1 MVARTQEERDNAT
14 VRYCDTMAWRGVGA
28 STLALEGRSCLKN
41 IEIEMPSMA
50 TQLRLSTPCDRNKV
64 PNELEPV
71 LSFPQSTYNFFN
83 YRTEFTMSKDK
94 ILFTLAS
101 ATLHPPAT
109 RSSGL
114 PIKAPFPQ
122 PQSSA
127 PPPQCEAPT
136 PTMSTDSTLLGVALI
151 IRSRDGPRFVFHY
164 PPRFNDQKAV
174 RPPYG
179 TELDPTGPEDNA
191 DMSNDEDDDVENAM
205 GYELGNGMEGL
216 SLGKK
221 ERHVNSRA
229 PWEGDECFE
238 SLDGGLVVP
247 WEYLD
252 AFRTSDLA
260 SILTPAR
267 PFHKKC
273 FELTLDPLTFV
284 TYPMHIREDGRWKK
298 RKRDRRSK
306 KRREESE
313 SAIADD
319 VDTEKGGP
327 TPATA
332 TVEMEEYDNI
342 TSPGVEEIHKRI
354 AMPRGLSFHSEDN
367 EGGMTMFNLVFIMN
381 PKKTEAPAKVSDMF
395 EHVAK
400 DVNKAL
406 RYAQNYSNY
415 VWKESDLILNL
426 KEKAKDNHTA
436 MSVLWEQ
443 ILLKSSLA
451 RMMKEVYASISR
463 NNIAVIQLLS
473 NPPVRLSVQIPKPAF
488 TAMLPEFDEP
498 SQPGLWITTANFLG
512 DQEKEFDDES
522 SLLSKHFALLLLDD
536 EDKTVADIQ
545 ADGGELAAPLLE
557 YLKIVRPT
565 LSFHQT
571 ATTHAISLS
580 DIRILA
586 QHLIYHRR
594 AIAIPPLHPRDTYI
608 LSPNSPN
615 GSLPHFVRAWAQ
627 KFPLAPP
634 LTNFLAQLGRPRPY
648 KTLVPSK
655 MHRPVYIEML
665 GWLLRYGW
673 VTQLRTFVWVVAW
686 PEIRYEVEYELEGG
700 RLRKAV
706 EDLEQ
711 GWDEVVGGESPAVS
725 TKEPST
731 STHPHPQPA
740 PVATSGSATASPSTT
755 KTSTEKTAERARLQ
769 RAREKAVKDLADFEK
784 KPKPEATAHP
794 SLNRAAHLKGTL
806 PGLILDPARAEHV
819 DSLLLAAI
827 SRRLDGETVQRKET
841 DQTVGDGKSG
851 TAAVGGPGTG
861 TTGGNVKGKG
871 QEEEDKKSFLRW
883 AKYFNGRTSM
893 ERIALLEGVKRKE
906 VWARISGWDEYL
918 HVVRTW

>member
-1 MVARTQEERDNAT
+1 MSQDKIHLSLVS
-14 VRYCDTMAWRGVGA
+14 V
-28 STLALEGRSCLKN
+28 
-41 IEIEMPSMA
+41 
-50 TQLRLSTPCDRNKV
+50 LRLSV
-64 PNELEPV
+64 
-71 LSFPQSTYNFFN
+71 
-83 YRTEFTMSKDK
+83 
-94 ILFTLAS
+94 
-101 ATLHPPAT
+101 
-109 RSSGL
+109 L
-114 PIKAPFPQ
+114 PIKA
-122 PQSSA
+122 SLSA
-127 PPPQCEAPT
+127 PAPKIPPPQCESPP
-136 PTMSTDSTLLGVALI
+136 PTMSTDSTLLGVALV

-164 PPRFNDQKAV
+164 PPRFNDQKTA

-179 TELDPTGPEDNA
+179 TELDPTGPEDTA
-191 DMSNDEDDDVENAM
+191 DLSADDDDDVENATNFSL
-205 GYELGNGMEGL
+205 YNGLEGAG
-216 SLGKK
+216 LGKK
-221 ERHVNSRA
+221 GMRNSRELPGGA
-229 PWEGDECFE
+229 SSGALWEGDECFE
-238 SLDGGLVVP
+238 SPDGGLVVP

-252 AFRTSDLA
+252 AFKTSDLS

-298 RKRDRRSK
+298 KKRDKRSK

-319 VDTEKGGP
+319 VDMENRP
-327 TPATA
+327 TPASE
-332 TVEMEEYDNI
+332 TVDVEEYDM

-367 EGGMTMFNLVFIMN
+367 EGGMTMFNLVFILN
-381 PKKTEAPAKVSDMF
+381 PKKTEAPAKVADMF
-395 EHVAK
+395 EHIAK
-400 DVNKAL
+400 DINKAL

-415 VWKESDLILNL
+415 VWRESDLILNL
-426 KEKAKDNHTA
+426 KEKARDKQTA
-436 MSVLWEQ
+436 MSVLWDT
-443 ILLKSSLA
+443 ILVKSSLA
-451 RMMKEVYASISR
+451 RMMKEVYASVSGS
-463 NNIAVIQLLS
+463 NIAVITLPS
-473 NPPVRLSVQIPKPAF
+473 SPPVRLSVQIPKPAF
-488 TAMLPEFDEP
+488 FSMLPEFDEP

-512 DQEKEFDDES
+512 DQEKEFDDET
-522 SLLSKHFALLLLDD
+522 SLLSKHFALLLLED
-536 EDKTVADIQ
+536 EEKTIADIQ

-615 GSLPHFVRAWAQ
+615 GSLKHFIREWERQ
-627 KFPLAPP
+627 FPLSPP
-634 LTNFLAQLGRPRPY
+634 LTAFLAALGRRPVSF

-655 MHRPVYIEML
+655 MHRPVYVEML

-673 VTQLRTFVWVVAW
+673 VTQLRTFGWVVAW
-686 PEIRYEVEYELEGG
+686 PEIRYEVEYELEGA

-706 EDLEQ
+706 EEAELE
-711 GWDEVVGGESPAVS
+711 GVDKGTNGSASPAVEKKEMS
-725 TKEPST
+725 T
-731 STHPHPQPA
+731 PHSQAPKSELPA
-740 PVATSGSATASPSTT
+740 ETTAKLSAT
-755 KTSTEKTAERARLQ
+755 EETAERARLQ
-769 RAREKAVKDLADFEK
+769 RAREKAIKDLADFEK

-806 PGLILDPARAEHV
+806 PGLILDPVRAEHV

-827 SRRLDGETVQRKET
+827 SRRLDGETALVKGT
-841 DQTVGDGKSG
+841 DGTAPGDAKSG
-851 TAAVGGPGTG
+851 RVSTRTTG
-861 TTGGNVKGKG
+861 MGGNVKGTGKV
-871 QEEEDKKSFLRW
+871 EEDKKSFLRW

-906 VWARISGWDEYL
+906 VWARINGWDEYL